1 MFWTVELL
9 LTECSLRWN
18 THPLCVGVVGVVSVG
33 GGGGDM

>member
-9 LTECSLRWN
+9 LTECSPKW
-18 THPLCVGVVGVVSVG
+18 TTQPLCVGVVGVVSVG

>member
-1 MFWTVELL
+1 MFWTGELL
-9 LTECSLRWN
+9 LTECSPKWT